1 MECEVRAVRVG
12 GAGVDDPMSS
22 TKRLR
27 EGSSAPARDA
37 HPDDFY
43 RTPAWAVKALI
54 ERLGAVPGPI
64 LEPGC
69 GDGAIL
75 SVLEGFGLG
84 PLVGVETNEA
94 RAIAADMLTQPSTA
108 IHRLDF
114 LGDRLEPVRARLP
127 CSSISNPPFKHAVGF
142 IQRTLEII
150 QPGGRA
156 FFLLRLAF
164 LAGQARARSGIWDDL
179 AAVYVLPRR
188 PSFTGRGTD
197 SADYCWLEF
206 STSHRGPARLEHL

>member
-1 MECEVRAVRVG
+1 
-12 GAGVDDPMSS
+12 MSS

-69 GDGAIL
+69 GDGAI
-75 SVLEGFGLG
+75 
-84 PLVGVETNEA
+84 
-94 RAIAADMLTQPSTA
+94 
-108 IHRLDF
+108 F